1 MKKLLLF
8 VVALS
13 TLLLVSCSKESSL
26 IGKWQAMYEDFE
38 IYQNG
43 ELEESGREDYSG
55 DNIVYEFETG
65 GKGTMSSNEE
75 KYTFSWTLSGKNL
88 SLTIYEGG
96 ESETETAIV
105 ESVSNQELV
114 LTVTEDET
122 YNGIVYRFDSRLV
135 FKKI

>member
-105 ESVSNQELV
+105 ESVSNKELV